1 MTERDKKLKD
11 ELKRFSN
18 LLENTQESAKTL
30 LVILAEEP
38 PIIPITHIH
47 AMRVRLNSLMP
58 KDELDAVQKEL
69 NKIRELYKQ
78 DD

>member
-18 LLENTQESAKTL
+18 LLEQTKESARTL
-30 LVILAEEP
+30 LAILAEEP
-38 PIIPITHIH
+38 PIIPITYIH
-47 AMRVRLNSLMP
+47 AIRPRLNTLLSR
-58 KDELDAVQKEL
+58 DELDAVQKEL